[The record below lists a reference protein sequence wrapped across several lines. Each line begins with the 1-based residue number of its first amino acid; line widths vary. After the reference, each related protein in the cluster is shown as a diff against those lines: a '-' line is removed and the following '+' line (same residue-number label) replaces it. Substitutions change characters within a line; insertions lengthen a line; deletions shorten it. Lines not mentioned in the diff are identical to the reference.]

1 VVPTDDALVLRP
13 ATRED
18 LPAIAEVHIRARD
31 AAYPAMPRT
40 LHPPHEAH
48 AWVAGWDLATY
59 DVWVAESPGL
69 VVGYARS
76 DREWLDDLYVEPA
89 RQGTGIGS
97 ALLDL
102 IKAQRPAGF
111 CLWVFESNEPA
122 RGFYRRHGL
131 VDLERTDGASNEER
145 EPDIRMA
152 WAGEEPL
159 AFYRG
164 LIDAVDVQLG
174 DILNRRAALTRAV
187 QRHKGTSERDPARE
201 REIAH
206 ALAARAPLLGEDRAT
221 RIVHAIITESLDAAT
236 DRAPI

>member
-1 VVPTDDALVLRP
+1 VAPTDDALVLRP

-69 VVGYARS
+69 VAGYARS
-76 DREWLDDLYVEPA
+76 DGEWLDDLYVDPA
-89 RQGTGIGS
+89 VQGTGIGS

-102 IKAQRPAGF
+102 VKAQRPAGF

-131 VDLERTDGASNEER
+131 VDLERTDGAGNEER

-152 WAGEEPL
+152 WAGEDAL

-164 LIDAVDVQLG
+164 LIDDVDVQLG
-174 DILNRRAALTRAV
+174 DLLNRRGALTRAV

-201 REIAH
+201 REIAR
-206 ALAARAPLLGEDRAT
+206 ALAARAPLLGEDRAA

-236 DRAPI
+236 DQAPI